1 MGKFTSNTLQ
11 TICVYRSC
19 HLLAMGTIFI
29 PSNGL
34 TLPTASLIPHRRAT
48 TPVGVGPRMRE
59 PRGDFVPPPLGPR
72 ALQLEGV
79 GDELS

>member
-29 PSNGL
+29 PSNRL
-34 TLPTASLIPHRRAT
+34 TLPTASLIPH
-48 TPVGVGPRMRE
+48 
-59 PRGDFVPPPLGPR
+59 
-72 ALQLEGV
+72 
-79 GDELS
+79 